1 MPRVRPHDGRCDD
14 WSESSRPNSGDYNV
28 TRRTDVYAGFM
39 YSKFKGAAFI
49 RSESSNYIV
58 ATGIRTMF

>member
-1 MPRVRPHDGRCDD
+1 L
-14 WSESSRPNSGDYNV
+14 GDYNF

-49 RSESSNYIV
+49 GSESSNYIV